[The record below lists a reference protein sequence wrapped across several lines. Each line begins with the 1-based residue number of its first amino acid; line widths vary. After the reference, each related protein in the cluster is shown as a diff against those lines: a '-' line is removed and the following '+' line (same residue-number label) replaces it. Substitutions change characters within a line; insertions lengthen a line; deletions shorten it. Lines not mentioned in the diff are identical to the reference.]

1 MSWLAQAAT
10 LDDML
15 DTGDK
20 ATLDKNG
27 AIVTETTKKADAALA
42 AAMADPA

>member
-1 MSWLAQAAT
+1 MLWLAQAAA

-20 ATLDKNG
+20 ATLGKHG
-27 AIVTETTKKADAALA
+27 AIVTEATKKTDAALA